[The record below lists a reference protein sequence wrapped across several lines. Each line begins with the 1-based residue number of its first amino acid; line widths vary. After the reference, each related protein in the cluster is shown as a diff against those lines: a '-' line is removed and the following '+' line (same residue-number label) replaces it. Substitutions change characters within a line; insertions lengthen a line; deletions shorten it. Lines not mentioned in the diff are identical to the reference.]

1 VSGSSAVLTVNSS
14 LNWALRCLTRGIS
27 KLPAGL
33 FSRWNQLGI
42 DAGLSAISLFT
53 AYQLRFDSAVPPYH
67 QVVMWTWVMV
77 LPIIRPLTALALG
90 GYRTTWRYFGLRD
103 MVWLGIY
110 TLPAT
115 VVMLLVRL
123 LWARTFWLA
132 AIPISVTLIELT
144 VNVLLATGA
153 RGFRRLLTV
162 YSAVNPAAPA
172 HALVVGSSDTLAAV
186 LDQVSSFG
194 DVKIRGLIVPDDGP
208 RNLQGVLICGFPVI
222 GTLSDL
228 PRLLSGK
235 TVDVVLIAD
244 ARLDGIGTIVDA
256 ATTQQIA
263 VRLLPTTADVLRGD
277 VRISSSGHHPSVIDR
292 VLIVGGAGYLGSA
305 LVPQLLARNFKVRVL
320 DSLLFGDQSLRAVAT
335 NPNFELMRGDVR
347 DIQAVVEAAKDCDAV
362 IHLAAIVGDPAC
374 DVNKQLSMEINRAAT
389 RMLIDICRGSGVR
402 RFLFASTCSVY
413 GASDHLV
420 DELTEVAPISTY
432 AESKVDS
439 EKLLLEA
446 ASADFHPTILRLGTL
461 FGLSLRPRF
470 DLVVNLL
477 TARATTTGTITI
489 FNGSQWRPFLHVEDA
504 ARAFVVA
511 LTAPANAVSGEIF
524 NVGDY
529 ALNLR
534 LSDLSQRIAEVVPAV
549 DIQYV
554 DNGDRRNYRASFDKV
569 HSRLGFRCERSLD
582 HGIQEMYDAIR
593 SEQIPDFTADNF
605 NNHVVTRAFA
615 QSAGAEQSSLRVLA
629 SLAQLQV
636 KAANENIA

>member
-1 VSGSSAVLTVNSS
+1 MLDLTAGRNWVL
-14 LNWALRCLTRGIS
+14 RRLTQGIS
-27 KLPAGL
+27 KLPSGL
-33 FSRWNQLGI
+33 FSKWNQLGI
-42 DAGLSAISLFT
+42 DAGLSAVSLYT
-53 AYQLRFDSAVPPYH
+53 AYQLRFDGAVPPYH
-67 QVVMWTWVMV
+67 AVVMWTWVML
-77 LPIIRPLTALALG
+77 LPMLRPLTALALG
-90 GYRTTWRYFGLRD
+90 GYRATWRYFSLRD

-115 VVMLLVRL
+115 CVMLVVRL
-123 LWARTFWLA
+123 VWAHSFWLA
-132 AIPISVTLIELT
+132 AIPISVSLIELT

-162 YSAVNPAAPA
+162 YTASNPAPA
-172 HALVVGSSDTLAAV
+172 RALVVGSSDTLAAV
-186 LDQVSSFG
+186 LEQVSSFG
-194 DVKIRGLIVPDDGP
+194 DLKIHGLIVPDNGP

-222 GTLSDL
+222 GTLDDL
-228 PRLLSGK
+228 PRLLSTK

-244 ARLDGIGTIVDA
+244 ARLDGIGAIVDA
-256 ATTQQIA
+256 ATARQIA
-263 VRLLPTTADVLRGD
+263 VRLLPTTAEVLRGD
-277 VRISSSGHHPSVIDR
+277 VRISSPKHHSAVIDR
-292 VLIVGGAGYLGSA
+292 ILIVGGAGYLGSA
-305 LVPQLLARNFKVRVL
+305 LVPQLLARNLKVRVL
-320 DSLLFGDQSLRAVAT
+320 DSLLFGDQSLSAVA
-335 NPNFELMRGDVR
+335 NHPNFELVRGDVR
-347 DIQAVVEAAKDCDAV
+347 DIQAVVEAAKDCDAAV
-362 IHLAAIVGDPAC
+362 HLAAIVGDPAC

-420 DELTEVAPISTY
+420 DEFTPPAPISTY

-446 ASADFHPTILRLGTL
+446 ASTDFHPTILRLGTL
-461 FGLSLRPRF
+461 FGLSPRPRF

-477 TARATTTGTITI
+477 TARAATTGTITI
-489 FNGSQWRPFLHVEDA
+489 YNGSQWRPFLHVEDA
-504 ARAFVVA
+504 ARAFVAA
-511 LTAPANAVSGEIF
+511 LIAPANTVSGEIF

-529 ALNLR
+529 TLNLR
-534 LSDLSQRIAEVVPAV
+534 LTDLSQKIAETVPAV

-554 DNGDRRNYRASFDKV
+554 DNGDRRNYRASFDKI
-569 HSRLGFRCERSLD
+569 HTRLGFRCQHSLD
-582 HGIQEMYDAIR
+582 FGIQEMYEAIR